1 MTYIPHPTGPFSGPA
16 ADRRRAGWDPAGAHW
31 RPGNHGATASGRWA
45 GTEAVRIPEA
55 LAPKTWRKE
64 FAGAILLLAVIAML
78 TLSDSF
84 LFWIGVNYA
93 APGGNVLVKLHPS
106 TYLQILA
113 FLAATVPLNPVT
125 YMAAVTRAHPSLTIH
140 GTVMVLTMAYCT
152 WRFGI
157 SGAAF
162 INDSLLM
169 PVVLAMTLY
178 ALPLAWRRRI
188 FIVAIALVTIDSA
201 VGIVEFMTKTRLI
214 PYYINGKLHE
224 EPQFRATSLMGH
236 PLKNAAIVATFLCV
250 LPVLRGHR
258 FAAAIAGAVMG
269 VSLLAFGSRTA
280 FLVCGAIGALW
291 LAAWYIGALARRE
304 FSYVKLVGVSFLVL
318 LGPIAAGLVLLALG
332 PESRIFE
339 NLFWDTSAQA
349 RTLAFKVF
357 DRVSLPE
364 LLFGLGPEG
373 ILRAI
378 DYLKTFTTLTDIEN
392 FWVLLL
398 LNFGL
403 INWLLFIFS
412 FGSLILHMLRGAPV
426 PVKIAVIVFLVMA
439 SSNNSLAVKDNSLCL
454 LMLLVIGANAYARL
468 AERRYS
474 PSPSYNPR
482 DASAPGSNS
491 RRGLAGSRGT
501 MAPSPR

>member
-31 RPGNHGATASGRWA
+31 RPGNHGMTSSGRRIGA
-45 GTEAVRIPEA
+45 EAIRIPEA

-64 FAGAILLLAVIAML
+64 FAGATLLLAVVAML

-93 APGGNVLVKLHPS
+93 APGGNVLAKLHPS

-113 FLAATVPLNPVT
+113 FLTATVPLNPVT
-125 YMAAVTRAHPSLTIH
+125 YMAAITRAHPSLTIH
-140 GTVMVLTMAYCT
+140 GLVMVLTMAYCT

-188 FIVAIALVTIDSA
+188 FIVAIALVTLDSA
-201 VGIVEFMTKTRLI
+201 IGIVEFMTRSRLI
-214 PYYINGKLHE
+214 PYYINGLPHE
-224 EPQFRATSLMGH
+224 EPLFRATSLMGH

-250 LPVLRGHR
+250 LPVLRDHR
-258 FAAAIAGAVMG
+258 FAAATAAAVMA

-280 FLVCGAIGALW
+280 FMVCGAIGALW
-291 LAAWYIGALARRE
+291 LAIWYVRALVRRE
-304 FSYVKLVGVSFLVL
+304 FSYIKLAGVSFLVL
-318 LGPIAAGLVLLALG
+318 LGPVAVGIVLLALG

-357 DRVSLPE
+357 ERVTLPE

-373 ILRAI
+373 IVRAI
-378 DYLKTFTTLTDIEN
+378 NYLKTFTTLTDIEN
-392 FWVLLL
+392 FWILLL

-403 INWLLFIFS
+403 INWLLFLFS
-412 FGSLILHMLRGAPV
+412 FGGLLLHLLRGGPV
-426 PVKIAVIVFLVMA
+426 PVKIAVIVFLIMA

-454 LMLLVIGANAYARL
+454 LMILVIGANAYAKL

-474 PSPSYNPR
+474 PSA
-482 DASAPGSNS
+482 ASAPGSNS
-491 RRGLAGSRGT
+491 RRGFAGSRGT